1 MFANNV
7 IATKLTLDLFSFKL
21 LPESNPSIYAEPAKK
36 PLRVYLRKKEKKKAR
51 ATFSVVPIM
60 HKCQVQQC
68 YGRKG
73 GEYICLCKFAVA

>member
-36 PLRVYLRKKEKKKAR
+36 PLRVYLRKKEKKKSKSYILCGSHDAQMPSS
-51 ATFSVVPIM
+51 AVLWA
-60 HKCQVQQC
+60 Q
-68 YGRKG
+68 GR
-73 GEYICLCKFAVA
+73 